1 MTISIII
8 PCYNSEKYLAAC
20 MDSVLAQTFE
30 DFEAILIDDGSKD
43 NTLKVAQSYAQKDA
57 RVRVY
62 AKKNGGVSAA
72 RNLGLD
78 HARGEWITFVDSD
91 DLLPEDALESLLSGA
106 SDAVDMVV
114 CAHETFD
121 ETGKREIVIPE
132 SRWMD
137 KPGEAMRRAAALRL
151 IEGDCVLNIM
161 CNKLHRRALIE
172 REGIRLTPGVRIA
185 EDALF
190 NLEAVLCGRGIAYV
204 NRVAY
209 RYRTHSASAMHTQ
222 TLSELQ
228 RHAPWLEALR
238 DMLLRRG
245 QMEAFFPAYVDSV
258 ALRLYKDGGVGR
270 VIRRFRE
277 EAAPL
282 LPLDRLEEG
291 KLSFGARLLLRVCRA
306 GAYPLV
312 YPLIYPV
319 QVLRRKLGEAAF
331 ALRAKKEMPK

>member
-1 MTISIII
+1 MKVSIII